1 MNKSTLIG
9 RLVRDPD
16 LKYTPGA
23 GTAVV
28 TLTLAIDRR
37 TGKESD
43 KKEADFIPVVIW
55 GKTAEATAQY
65 TRKGQLLAVS
75 GRIQTRSYENKEG
88 KKVYV
93 TEVVAEEVQF
103 LEKKR
108 DSGGYD
114 SNNYSDMKPVDD
126 GDIPF

>member
-1 MNKSTLIG
+1 MNKSILIG
-9 RLVRDPD
+9 RLVRDPE

-75 GRIQTRSYENKEG
+75 GRIQTRKYEKDG
-88 KKVYV
+88 RTIYV

-103 LEKKR
+103 LEFGKKSN
-108 DSGGYD
+108 DGY
-114 SNNYSDMKPVDD
+114 NNDGYSDMEPVDD
-126 GDIPF
+126 GEIPF

>member
-1 MNKSTLIG
+1 M
-9 RLVRDPD
+9 
-16 LKYTPGA
+16 
-23 GTAVV
+23 
-28 TLTLAIDRR
+28 
-37 TGKESD
+37 
-43 KKEADFIPVVIW
+43 KEADFIPVVIW

-75 GRIQTRSYENKEG
+75 GRIQTRSYENKDG

-108 DSGGYD
+108 ASGGYD
-114 SNNYSDMKPVDD
+114 SNGYSDMEPVDD
-126 GDIPF
+126 GEIPF